1 MQIKDFLV
9 EQWLNAHEDNAKYNT
24 AETCVDS
31 VSLNQLFEL
40 FGNKEEILNSI
51 VNTRLTYGH
60 IYGTPKLKQNIAS
73 MYENMS
79 EKNIITTN
87 GAIGANFLSL
97 YSIVEPED
105 EVISVF
111 PTYQQMYSIPESFG
125 AEVKLLKLKP
135 ENKFL
140 PDLDELKSLVTKNT
154 KIICINNPNNPTG
167 SLMEENMLK
176 EIVEIA
182 KSVGAYIHSD
192 EVYRGLYQEEDVRIP
207 SIVDLYEK
215 GISTGSMSKVFSL
228 AGLRLGWIA
237 ASEDIIS
244 EMAKRRDYNIIS
256 CGMIDEIIATYVLD
270 NKEIILKRNHNIV
283 RENLKILEDWVKG
296 EPRVSYVKPRAGT
309 TAFIKYNLDIP
320 SMDFCKGLLDETG
333 VLVVPGKAFDVEGCF
348 RIGYAFDKE
357 HLITG
362 LEKISKYMDKVE
374 K

>member
-1 MQIKDFLV
+1 MEIKDFLV
-9 EQWLNAHEDNAKYNT
+9 EQWLNTYEDNAKYNI

-40 FGNKEEILNSI
+40 LGNKEEILNTI

-60 IYGTPKLKQNIAS
+60 IYGRPKLKQNIAT
-73 MYENMS
+73 MYENLS
-79 EKNIITTN
+79 ENNIITTN

-97 YSIVEPED
+97 YSLVEPKD

-125 AEVKLLKLKP
+125 AKVKLLKLKP
-135 ENKFL
+135 ENQFL

-154 KIICINNPNNPTG
+154 KVICINNPNNPTG
-167 SLMEENMLK
+167 SLMEEDMLK

-182 KSVGAYIHSD
+182 KSVDAYIHSD
-192 EVYRGLYQEEDVRIP
+192 EVYRGLYPEEDVKIP

-215 GISTGSMSKVFSL
+215 GISIGSMSKVFSL

-244 EMAKRRDYNIIS
+244 EMIKRRDYNIIS

-270 NKEIILKRNHNIV
+270 NKEIILKRNHNIIK
-283 RENLKILEDWVKG
+283 ENLKILDDWVKE
-296 EPRVSYVKPRAGT
+296 EPRVSYVKPRAAT
-309 TAFIKYNLDIP
+309 TAFIRYNLDIP
-320 SMDFCKGLLDETG
+320 SADFCKGLFEDTG
-333 VLVVPGKAFDVEGCF
+333 VLVVPGKAFGMEGCF

-362 LEKISKYMDKVE
+362 LKKISEYMDKL